1 MLEEMMPRWVPTEN
15 VNGFEICPGLYRDE
29 GATAFQSAVNFTVHS
44 KGAVTCELLLFHRKE
59 PEPYAVIPF
68 PENCRIGDVF
78 SMMVFGLDIEEFEY
92 AYRLDGPW
100 KPKEGLLFDKK
111 HILLDPYAKA
121 VTGQSVWGKALNT
134 GGYRA
139 RVVRNNFFWGS
150 EKPDKIPMEKLIIYE
165 MHVRGFT
172 KMDKSVRHPGTFA
185 GIKEKIPYL
194 KTLGINAVELMPIFE
209 FDELQG
215 SREVDGKKL
224 IDYWGYNTVSFFAPN
239 TSYATSTEYN
249 REGVEL
255 KELIRELHDKK
266 GMTIILVSHSME
278 DIARYADR
286 LIVMNSGEVMYN
298 DTPKNVFAHYQELEK
313 VGLAAPQVTYIMHD
327 LKMKGFP
334 VGVTAT
340 TVEEAA
346 DEIMHALGRQ

>member
-1 MLEEMMPRWVPTEN
+1 
-15 VNGFEICPGLYRDE
+15 
-29 GATAFQSAVNFTVHS
+29 
-44 KGAVTCELLLFHRKE
+44 
-59 PEPYAVIPF
+59 
-68 PENCRIGDVF
+68 
-78 SMMVFGLDIEEFEY
+78 MMVFGLDIEEFEY

-172 KMDKSVRHPGTFA
+172 KMDKSVRHPGNLCRNQR
-185 GIKEKIPYL
+185 KKIPYL

-224 IDYWGYNTVSFFAPN
+224 IDYWGYNTVSIFCA
-239 TSYATSTEYN
+239 EY
-249 REGVEL
+249 EL
-255 KELIRELHDKK
+255 CSINGIQPGRSRIKRTDP
-266 GMTIILVSHSME
+266 
-278 DIARYADR
+278 R
-286 LIVMNSGEVMYN
+286 
-298 DTPKNVFAHYQELEK
+298 
-313 VGLAAPQVTYIMHD
+313 
-327 LKMKGFP
+327 
-334 VGVTAT
+334 TA
-340 TVEEAA
+340 
-346 DEIMHALGRQ
+346 

>member
-139 RVVRNNFFWGS
+139 RVVRNNFC
-150 EKPDKIPMEKLIIYE
+150 LLY
-165 MHVRGFT
+165 T
-172 KMDKSVRHPGTFA
+172 SVR
-185 GIKEKIPYL
+185 
-194 KTLGINAVELMPIFE
+194 AVC
-209 FDELQG
+209 Q
-215 SREVDGKKL
+215 SVDGIHLRWKHRTL
-224 IDYWGYNTVSFFAPN
+224 PRSENT
-239 TSYATSTEYN
+239 
-249 REGVEL
+249 
-255 KELIRELHDKK
+255 K
-266 GMTIILVSHSME
+266 GTHIHS
-278 DIARYADR
+278 D
-286 LIVMNSGEVMYN
+286 
-298 DTPKNVFAHYQELEK
+298 
-313 VGLAAPQVTYIMHD
+313 
-327 LKMKGFP
+327 
-334 VGVTAT
+334 
-340 TVEEAA
+340 
-346 DEIMHALGRQ
+346 

>member
-1 MLEEMMPRWVPTEN
+1 MKNLNMRTGWMDRGN
-15 VNGFEICPGLYRDE
+15 
-29 GATAFQSAVNFTVHS
+29 Q
-44 KGAVTCELLLFHRKE
+44 RK
-59 PEPYAVIPF
+59 VCCLIKS
-68 PENCRIGDVF
+68 I
-78 SMMVFGLDIEEFEY
+78 
-92 AYRLDGPW
+92 
-100 KPKEGLLFDKK
+100 
-111 HILLDPYAKA
+111 LDPYAKA

-150 EKPDKIPMEKLIIYE
+150 EKQDKIPMEKLIIYE

-239 TSYATSTEYN
+239 TSYAASTEYN